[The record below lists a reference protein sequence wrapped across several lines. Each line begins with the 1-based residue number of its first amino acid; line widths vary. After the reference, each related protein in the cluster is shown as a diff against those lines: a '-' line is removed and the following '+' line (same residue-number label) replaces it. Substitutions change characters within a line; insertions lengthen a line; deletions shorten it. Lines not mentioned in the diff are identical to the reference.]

1 MAQRWFNPI
10 LNSQNFQFI
19 IHRSKTRQPV
29 FILAMC
35 SSSRDSSAVSFRAKG
50 QLILKADWCAI
61 DSPKKRTDELVLFAF
76 LLFMANKS
84 NSPVRFLGESTARQS
99 AFRFFLTFSGHS

>member
-1 MAQRWFNPI
+1 MVYDVVSVATCPSKNNGIKMAQRWFNPI

-35 SSSRDSSAVSFRAKG
+35 SSSRDSSV
-50 QLILKADWCAI
+50 I
-61 DSPKKRTDELVLFAF
+61 
-76 LLFMANKS
+76 
-84 NSPVRFLGESTARQS
+84 
-99 AFRFFLTFSGHS
+99 